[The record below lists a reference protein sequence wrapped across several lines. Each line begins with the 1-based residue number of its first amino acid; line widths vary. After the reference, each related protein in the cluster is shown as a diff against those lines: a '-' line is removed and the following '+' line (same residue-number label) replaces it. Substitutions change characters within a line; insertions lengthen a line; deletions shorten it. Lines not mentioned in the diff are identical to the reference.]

1 MSGGHS
7 SEKPAQQP
15 QPQPPHLFQPQARAA
30 VGGGGG
36 SAMGLDGCEES
47 SLLVG
52 RSELWAVLHPFHE
65 DPPSCVLLVSVCPGG
80 GAQILCLET
89 AERPL

>member
-1 MSGGHS
+1 
-7 SEKPAQQP
+7 
-15 QPQPPHLFQPQARAA
+15 
-30 VGGGGG
+30 
-36 SAMGLDGCEES
+36 MGLDGCEES